1 MSQYEQVFISPMELY
16 LHRFLWNYLFLLL
29 LWLPIPL
36 GSNRPWAW
44 LIFEL
49 SAFCIMLGCVV
60 LKRHNE
66 CLGLARYKTSI
77 FLWLAFLFICLL
89 QILPLPAS
97 LIELISP
104 NRLADHLTSP
114 MPWYYLSTDLGQ
126 SQVSFIKSL
135 SYFCLF
141 LSCLMLIDDE
151 KHLRRLLLV
160 LVFSGLIQAIYGVM
174 EMLSGN
180 GFSLVF
186 DLPISE
192 SATGSFVYK
201 NHFANFLMLCLSAGV
216 GLMVTDIEINKS
228 QTPQDWRI
236 KLINT
241 LLSSKTLIRIC
252 LAIMVIALV
261 MSRSRMGNMAFF
273 SAMIAVSVFVFLQ
286 DIKKSKG
293 LGILLVSMLIIDLF
307 IVSKW
312 FGLEKVQQRL
322 AETSFSQ
329 ETRDEVVIDSIP
341 IVKNYPIIGSGAG
354 SFYSVFPSYKK
365 SIINPFYD
373 HAHNDYLEIVIEYGI
388 LGFTFLGML
397 VLISFIKAMTAL
409 KKNASPLSKGT
420 AFACLMAYLG
430 MLIHMSVDFPL
441 QAPANAV
448 YFVIFISL
456 PLISNNII
464 VNRQTTN

>member
-1 MSQYEQVFISPMELY
+1 MELY

-49 SAFCIMLGCVV
+49 SAFCITLGCVV

-66 CLGLARYKTSI
+66 WLGLARYKISI
-77 FLWLAFLFICLL
+77 VVWLAFLFICLV

-97 LIELISP
+97 LIELISSS
-104 NRLADHLTSP
+104 RLADHLTAP

-126 SQVSFIKSL
+126 SQVSLIKSL
-135 SYFCLF
+135 GYFCLF

-160 LVFSGLIQAIYGVM
+160 LVFSGLIQAIYGVL
-174 EMLSGN
+174 EVLSGN

-201 NHFANFLMLCLSAGV
+201 NHFANFLLLCLSAGV

-228 QTPQDWRI
+228 QPPQDWRI
-236 KLINT
+236 RLINT
-241 LLSSKTLIRIC
+241 LLTSKTLIRIS

-261 MSRSRMGNMAFF
+261 MSRSRMGNIAFF
-273 SAMIAVSVFVFLQ
+273 SAMIAVSMLVFLQ
-286 DIKKSKG
+286 DRKKSKG

-329 ETRDEVVIDSIP
+329 ETRDEVVIDSLP

-354 SFYSVFPSYKK
+354 SFYSVFPSYKN

-397 VLISFIKAMTAL
+397 VFFSFIKAVTAL

-448 YFVIFISL
+448 YFVIFIAL

>member
-1 MSQYEQVFISPMELY
+1 
-16 LHRFLWNYLFLLL
+16 
-29 LWLPIPL
+29 
-36 GSNRPWAW
+36 
-44 LIFEL
+44 
-49 SAFCIMLGCVV
+49 
-60 LKRHNE
+60 
-66 CLGLARYKTSI
+66 
-77 FLWLAFLFICLL
+77 
-89 QILPLPAS
+89 
-97 LIELISP
+97 
-104 NRLADHLTSP
+104 

-126 SQVSFIKSL
+126 SQVSLIKSL
-135 SYFCLF
+135 GYFCLF

-160 LVFSGLIQAIYGVM
+160 LVFSGLIQAIYGVL
-174 EMLSGN
+174 EVLSGN

-201 NHFANFLMLCLSAGV
+201 NHFANFLLLCLSAGV

-228 QTPQDWRI
+228 QPPQDWRI
-236 KLINT
+236 RLINT
-241 LLSSKTLIRIC
+241 LLTSKTLIRIS

-261 MSRSRMGNMAFF
+261 MSRSRMGNIAFF
-273 SAMIAVSVFVFLQ
+273 SAMIAVSMLVFLQ
-286 DIKKSKG
+286 DRKKSKG

-329 ETRDEVVIDSIP
+329 ETRDEVVIDSLP

-354 SFYSVFPSYKK
+354 SFYSVFPSYKN

-397 VLISFIKAMTAL
+397 VFFSFIKAVTAL

-448 YFVIFISL
+448 YFVIFIAL

>member
-1 MSQYEQVFISPMELY
+1 MHP
-16 LHRFLWNYLFLLL
+16 FLLNFLFVLL

-49 SAFCIMLGCVV
+49 SAFSLLLACLV

-66 CLGLARYKTSI
+66 CLGLARFKTPI
-77 FLWLAFLFICLL
+77 VIWFAFLFICLL
-89 QILPLPAS
+89 QIIPLPVS
-97 LIELISP
+97 LIELLSP
-104 NRLADHLTSP
+104 NRLGDHLTSA
-114 MPWYYLSTDLGQ
+114 MPAYYLSTDLGQ
-126 SQVSFIKSL
+126 SQISFIKSL
-135 SYFCLF
+135 GYFSLF

-151 KHLRRLLLV
+151 KHIRRLLLV
-160 LVFSGLIQAIYGVM
+160 LLFSGLIQAIYGVL
-174 EMLSGN
+174 EVLSGS

-186 DLPISE
+186 DLAISE

-201 NHFANFLMLCLSAGV
+201 NHFANFLLLCLSAGV
-216 GLMVTDIEINKS
+216 GLMVTDIEISKS
-228 QTPQDWRI
+228 QKPQDWRI
-236 KLINT
+236 SLITT

-261 MSRSRMGNMAFF
+261 MSRSRMGNTAFF
-273 SAMIAVSVFVFLQ
+273 TALIAVSLFALLL
-286 DIKKSKG
+286 DRKKSKG
-293 LGILLVSMLIIDLF
+293 LAILLISMLLIDLF

-329 ETRDEVVIDSIP
+329 ETRDEVVIDSLVI
-341 IVKNYPIIGSGAG
+341 IEDYPLLGSGGG
-354 SFYSVFPSYKK
+354 SFYSVFPGYKN

-388 LGFTFLGML
+388 LGFTLLGLL
-397 VLISFIKAMTAL
+397 VLFSFIKAMTAL

-420 AFACLMAYLG
+420 SFACLMAYLG

-448 YFVIFISL
+448 YFIIFIVL
-456 PLISNNII
+456 PLVAKNAI
-464 VNRQTTN
+464 VNRPANN